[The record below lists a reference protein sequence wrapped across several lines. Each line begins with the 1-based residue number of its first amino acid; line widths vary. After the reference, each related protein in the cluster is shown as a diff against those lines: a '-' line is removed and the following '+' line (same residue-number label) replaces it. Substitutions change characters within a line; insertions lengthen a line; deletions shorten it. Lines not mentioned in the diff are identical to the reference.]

1 MPGKCLRLVGTLV
14 GILFAVS
21 LITFLLMNL
30 APGDPAQAILGET
43 ATAEAI
49 AALRQRLGLDL
60 PILQRYLNWLGGVL
74 TGDLGESF
82 RANEPVLDAIV
93 GRFPVT
99 LELLIGAQVVA
110 LGLALPIGMYTAY
123 RARGAADKAALA
135 VALAFVSTPPFLI
148 GIILIYVFALLLGVL
163 PATGYVPVSESLSGN
178 LLTMTLP
185 IATLGLFEFPVY
197 MRLLRSDMIQTL
209 QQNYISLARAIGLP
223 PWRILFT
230 HALRPSSLSLI
241 TVVGINM
248 GRLIGGAV
256 IVEVLFGLPGVGQLL
271 VDGIYQREYLMVQG
285 VVLVVGVFFVLINS
299 LVDLLYS
306 LLDPRVRVDSI
317 RH

>member
-185 IATLGLFEFPVY
+185 IATLGLFEFPIY

-256 IVEVLFGLPGVGQLL
+256 IVEVLFGLPGIGQLL

>member
-1 MPGKCLRLVGTLV
+1 MLRRSLRLGGTLV

-30 APGDPAQAILGET
+30 APGDAALAILGET
-43 ATAEAI
+43 ATAESI
-49 AALRQRLGLDL
+49 ATLRQRLGLDVPL
-60 PILQRYLNWLGGVL
+60 LQRYLNWLGGVL

-99 LELLIGAQVVA
+99 LQLLLGAQVVA
-110 LGLALPIGMYTAY
+110 LGLALPIGIYTAY
-123 RARGAADKAALA
+123 RPRSLADKTALG

-148 GIILIYVFALLLGVL
+148 GIILIYVFALQLGVL
-163 PATGYVPVSESLSGN
+163 PATGYVPLGEDLVGN
-178 LLTMTLP
+178 FLTMVLP
-185 IATLGLFEFPVY
+185 IATLGLFEFPIY

-209 QQNYISLARAIGLP
+209 QQNFILLARAIGLP
-223 PWRILFT
+223 PWRILIT

-271 VDGIYQREYLMVQG
+271 VDGIYQREYLVVQG
-285 VVLVVGVFFVLINS
+285 VVLFVGVFFVLINT

-306 LLDPRVRVDSI
+306 MLDPRVRVDSI

>member
-1 MPGKCLRLVGTLV
+1 MLRRSLRLGGTLV

-30 APGDPAQAILGET
+30 APGDAALAILGET
-43 ATAEAI
+43 ATAESI
-49 AALRQRLGLDL
+49 ATLRQRLGLDVPL
-60 PILQRYLNWLGGVL
+60 LQRYLNWLGGVL

-99 LELLIGAQVVA
+99 LQLLLGAQVVA
-110 LGLALPIGMYTAY
+110 LALALPIGIYTAY
-123 RARGAADKAALA
+123 RPRSLADKTALG

-148 GIILIYVFALLLGVL
+148 GIILIYVFALQLGVL
-163 PATGYVPVSESLSGN
+163 PATGYVPLGEDLVGN
-178 LLTMTLP
+178 FLTMVLP
-185 IATLGLFEFPVY
+185 IATLGLFEFPIY

-209 QQNYISLARAIGLP
+209 QQNFILLARAIGLP
-223 PWRILFT
+223 PWRILVT

-248 GRLIGGAV
+248 GRLIGDAV

-271 VDGIYQREYLMVQG
+271 VDGIYQREYLVVQG
-285 VVLVVGVFFVLINS
+285 VVLFVGVFFVLINT

-306 LLDPRVRVDSI
+306 MLDPRVRVDSI

>member
-1 MPGKCLRLVGTLV
+1 MPRKILRLGGTLV
-14 GILFAVS
+14 GILFSVS

-60 PILQRYLNWLGGVL
+60 PMLQRYLKWLGGVL

-82 RANEPVLDAIV
+82 RASEPVLDAIV

-99 LELLIGAQVVA
+99 LELLIGAQIVA
-110 LGLALPIGMYTAY
+110 LALALPIGMYTAY

-135 VALAFVSTPPFLI
+135 VALDFVSTPPFLI
-148 GIILIYVFALLLGVL
+148 GIVLIYVFALLLGVL
-163 PATGYVPVSESLSGN
+163 PATGYVPVRESLSGN

-185 IATLGLFEFPVY
+185 IATLGLFEFPIY

-209 QQNYISLARAIGLP
+209 QQNYISLARAMGLP
-223 PWRILFT
+223 PWRILVT

-256 IVEVLFGLPGVGQLL
+256 IVEVLFGLPGIGQLL
-271 VDGIYQREYLMVQG
+271 VDGIYQREYLIVQG

-306 LLDPRVRVDSI
+306 LLDPRVRIDSI

>member
-1 MPGKCLRLVGTLV
+1 MLRKSLRLGATLI

-30 APGDPAQAILGET
+30 APGDAALAILGET
-43 ATAEAI
+43 ATAESI
-49 AALRQRLGLDL
+49 ATLRQRLGLDVPL
-60 PILQRYLNWLGGVL
+60 LQRYLNWLGGVL

-99 LELLIGAQVVA
+99 LQLLLGAQVVA
-110 LGLALPIGMYTAY
+110 LGLALPIGIYTAY
-123 RARGAADKAALA
+123 RPRSLADKAALG

-148 GIILIYVFALLLGVL
+148 GIILIYVFALQLGVL
-163 PATGYVPVSESLSGN
+163 PATGYVSLSEDMAGN
-178 LLTMTLP
+178 FSTMVLP
-185 IATLGLFEFPVY
+185 IATLGLFEFPIY

-209 QQNYISLARAIGLP
+209 QQNFILLARAIGLP
-223 PWRILFT
+223 PWRILIT

-271 VDGIYQREYLMVQG
+271 VDGIYQREYLVVQG
-285 VVLVVGVFFVLINS
+285 VVLFVGVFFVLINS

-306 LLDPRVRVDSI
+306 MLDPRVRVDSI
-317 RH
+317 RN

>member
-1 MPGKCLRLVGTLV
+1 MLRRSLRLGGTLV

-30 APGDPAQAILGET
+30 APGDAALAILGET
-43 ATAEAI
+43 ATAESI
-49 AALRQRLGLDL
+49 ATLRQRLGLDVPL
-60 PILQRYLNWLGGVL
+60 LQRYLNWLGGVL

-99 LELLIGAQVVA
+99 LQLLLGAQVVA
-110 LGLALPIGMYTAY
+110 LALALPIGIYTAY
-123 RARGAADKAALA
+123 RPRSLADKTALG

-148 GIILIYVFALLLGVL
+148 GIILIYVFALQLGVL
-163 PATGYVPVSESLSGN
+163 PATGYVPLGEDLVGN
-178 LLTMTLP
+178 FLTMVLP
-185 IATLGLFEFPVY
+185 IATLGLFEFPIY

-209 QQNYISLARAIGLP
+209 QQNFILLARAIGLP
-223 PWRILFT
+223 PWRILVT

-271 VDGIYQREYLMVQG
+271 VDGIYQREYLVVQG
-285 VVLVVGVFFVLINS
+285 VVLFVGVFFVLINT

-306 LLDPRVRVDSI
+306 MLDPRVRVDSI

>member
-1 MPGKCLRLVGTLV
+1 MLRKSLRLGATLI

-30 APGDPAQAILGET
+30 APGDAALAILGET
-43 ATAEAI
+43 ATAESI
-49 AALRQRLGLDL
+49 ATLRQRLGLDVPL
-60 PILQRYLNWLGGVL
+60 LQRYLNWLGGVL

-99 LELLIGAQVVA
+99 LQLLLGAQVVA
-110 LGLALPIGMYTAY
+110 LGLALPIGIYTAY
-123 RARGAADKAALA
+123 RPRSVADKAALG

-148 GIILIYVFALLLGVL
+148 GIILIYVFALQLGVL
-163 PATGYVPVSESLSGN
+163 PATGYVSLSEDLAGN
-178 LLTMTLP
+178 FSMMVLP
-185 IATLGLFEFPVY
+185 IATLGLFEFPIY

-209 QQNYISLARAIGLP
+209 QQNFILLARAIGLP
-223 PWRILFT
+223 PWRILIT

-271 VDGIYQREYLMVQG
+271 VDGIYQREYLVVQG
-285 VVLVVGVFFVLINS
+285 VVLFVGVFFVLINS

-306 LLDPRVRVDSI
+306 MLDPRVRVDSI
-317 RH
+317 RN

>member
-1 MPGKCLRLVGTLV
+1 MLKKSLRLGGTLI

-49 AALRQRLGLDL
+49 ATLRQRLGLDVPL
-60 PILQRYLNWLGGVL
+60 LQRYLNWLGGVL

-82 RANEPVLDAIV
+82 RAGEPVLDAIV
-93 GRFPVT
+93 ARFPVT
-99 LELLIGAQVVA
+99 LELLIGAQLVA
-110 LGLALPIGMYTAY
+110 LGLALPIGIYTAY
-123 RARGAADKAALA
+123 RARGLADKVGLG

-148 GIILIYVFALLLGVL
+148 GIILIYVFALQLGVL
-163 PATGYVPVSESLSGN
+163 PATGYVPLSESLSGN
-178 LLTMTLP
+178 FLTMVLP
-185 IATLGLFEFPVY
+185 IATLGLFEFPIY

-209 QQNYISLARAIGLP
+209 QQNFILLARAIGLP
-223 PWRILFT
+223 PWRILIT

-271 VDGIYQREYLMVQG
+271 VDGIYQREYLVVQG
-285 VVLVVGVFFVLINS
+285 VVLFVGVFFVLINS

-306 LLDPRVRVDSI
+306 MLDPRVRVDSI

>member
-1 MPGKCLRLVGTLV
+1 MLRRSLRLGGTLV

-30 APGDPAQAILGET
+30 APGDAALAILGET
-43 ATAEAI
+43 ATAESI
-49 AALRQRLGLDL
+49 ATLRQRLGLDVPL
-60 PILQRYLNWLGGVL
+60 LQRYLNWLGGVL

-99 LELLIGAQVVA
+99 LQLLLGAQVVA
-110 LGLALPIGMYTAY
+110 LALALPIGIYTAY
-123 RARGAADKAALA
+123 RPRSLADKTALG

-148 GIILIYVFALLLGVL
+148 GIILIYVFALQLGVL
-163 PATGYVPVSESLSGN
+163 PATGYVPLGEDLVGN
-178 LLTMTLP
+178 FLTMVLP
-185 IATLGLFEFPVY
+185 IATLGLFEFPIY

-209 QQNYISLARAIGLP
+209 QQNFILLARAIGLP
-223 PWRILFT
+223 PWRILVT

-271 VDGIYQREYLMVQG
+271 VDGIYQREYLVVQR
-285 VVLVVGVFFVLINS
+285 VVLFVGVFFVLINT

-306 LLDPRVRVDSI
+306 MLDPRVRVDSI

>member
-1 MPGKCLRLVGTLV
+1 MLRKSLRLGGTLV

-60 PILQRYLNWLGGVL
+60 PMLQRYLNWLSGVL
-74 TGDLGESF
+74 AGDLGESF
-82 RANEPVLDAIV
+82 RANEPVLDAII

-99 LELLIGAQVVA
+99 LELLIGAQIVA
-110 LGLALPIGMYTAY
+110 LALALPIGMYTAY
-123 RARGAADKAALA
+123 RARGTADRAALA

-148 GIILIYVFALLLGVL
+148 GIVLIYVFALLLGVL
-163 PATGYVPVSESLSGN
+163 PATGYVPVHESLSGN

-185 IATLGLFEFPVY
+185 IATLGLFEFPIY

-223 PWRILFT
+223 PWRILVT

-256 IVEVLFGLPGVGQLL
+256 IVEVLFGLPGIGQLL
-271 VDGIYQREYLMVQG
+271 VDGIYQREYLIVQG

-306 LLDPRVRVDSI
+306 LLDPRVRIDSV